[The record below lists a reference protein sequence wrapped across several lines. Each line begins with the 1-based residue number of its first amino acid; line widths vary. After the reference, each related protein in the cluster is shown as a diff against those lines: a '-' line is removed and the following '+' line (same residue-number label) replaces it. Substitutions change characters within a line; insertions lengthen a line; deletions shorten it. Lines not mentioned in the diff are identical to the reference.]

1 MPNSWLYRRM
11 KQMRVMINMLFL
23 ASLITLMN
31 GQDSM
36 LGLKVLLVKDMLEGI
51 LVSANLAEF
60 AFKIP
65 SEEQAELTN
74 SLRTRIK
81 TLINRLETR

>member
-1 MPNSWLYRRM
+1 
-11 KQMRVMINMLFL
+11 MRVMINTLFP
-23 ASLITLMN
+23 ASLITNMN

-51 LVSANLAEF
+51 LVSANLTEC
-60 AFKIP
+60 AFKIAT
-65 SEEQAELTN
+65 EELAELTN

-81 TLINRLETR
+81 TLISRLETT